1 MHFSFPKFPSKVFNK
16 GPGSLILPVNNQ
28 IRAWRRANRK
38 MSWGISKEEFDYI
51 EMPPTLTDKDQ
62 YDEVIGVAIF
72 YGFGDDGSGSSDSV
86 LSGKLAWEYA
96 SKRWWSETWQCEY
109 IDFDKEDQIRLRPGA
124 PPRPK
129 GFYYAKL
136 LPGEKYGSFTV
147 SQVRRMLD
155 RDTGWGPEG
164 IQFLSIT
171 HTHFQGMMSNRKI
184 PFMALADYDVAPY
197 GFNDFFD
204 SIQMFCSNNILG
216 LGIGNVDFNYPLF
229 VTPLLRLE
237 GKERF

>member
-1 MHFSFPKFPSKVFNK
+1 MHFSFSKVLSKVFHK
-16 GPGSLILPVNNQ
+16 GPGSLILSVNNQ
-28 IRAWRRANRK
+28 IRDWRSANRK
-38 MSWGISKEEFDYI
+38 MSWGISKKEFDYI

-62 YDEVIGVAIF
+62 YDGVIGVAIF

-96 SKRWWSETWQCEY
+96 SKRWWNETWQCEY
-109 IDFDKEDQIRLRPGA
+109 IDFDKKDQIRLRPGA

-136 LPGEKYGSFTV
+136 LSGDKYGSFTV

-184 PFMALADYDVAPY
+184 QRF
-197 GFNDFFD
+197 FRFD
-204 SIQMFCSNNILG
+204 SDVL
-216 LGIGNVDFNYPLF
+216 
-229 VTPLLRLE
+229 
-237 GKERF
+237 